1 MKVYEFVLNNTHGL
15 HARPAGLFVQACS
28 KFQSSV
34 ALHKGDVKVNGKS
47 MLGIMKIAASK
58 GDELKIE
65 IEGAD
70 ESEALEALKQ
80 LIDNNFD
87 E

>member
-1 MKVYEFVLNNTHGL
+1 MKVYEFVLNNAHGL

-34 ALHKGDVKVNGKS
+34 SLYKGEVKVNGKS

-58 GDELKIE
+58 GDKLKIE
-65 IEGAD
+65 IDGAD
-70 ESEALEALKQ
+70 ETAAFEALKQ
-80 LIDNNFD
+80 LVDTNFD